1 MLQLWLKLEEKQK
14 KDQFCQSLFG
24 QFTTDKWLMEN
35 RRNGNEGIDVV
46 LLIRHSMLCHAT
58 NFD

>member
-35 RRNGNEGIDVV
+35 RMNRNGGIDGAQAQQVV
-46 LLIRHSMLCHAT
+46 LRNKL
-58 NFD
+58 